1 MFSRAACCLSFRL
14 YRDQTSR
21 SRWKQHSRK
30 YFTDIKGTESHS
42 DMPGIKLY
50 KENLNWKI
58 SVHEYAPGPGPGDFD
73 LVCGTEDQAVNEIL
87 HYFFDQNEWVEA
99 ASEAAQAFLDKRHKQ
114 P

>member
-1 MFSRAACCLSFRL
+1 MFSRAACCYIVIKPAAAGGNSIPGNI
-14 YRDQTSR
+14 S
-21 SRWKQHSRK
+21 H
-30 YFTDIKGTESHS
+30 FTDIKGTESHS

-50 KENLNWKI
+50 KKNLNWKI